1 MRLLAVVISLSALC
15 ATCLAAAEELP
26 PIANGS
32 LKLGSV
38 ELRIVDG
45 IAFTEGDVT
54 WIALSS
60 STLDR
65 KAMKED
71 RRLDNSDVMRHP
83 GNTAVLEVGAEGA
96 GICVGLNVHEGESL
110 TSDSVCNEEFA
121 TAIGV
126 QKLEDGRMAGASTW
140 KGEGGEHV
148 TFTFSLPVEN

>member
-1 MRLLAVVISLSALC
+1 MRLLALAISLSALC
-15 ATCLAAAEELP
+15 AARIAAAEELP

-38 ELRIVDG
+38 EFKIVDG
-45 IAFTEGDVT
+45 IAFAEGDIT

-71 RRLDNSDVMRHP
+71 GRLDNSDVMRHS

-96 GICVGLNVHEGESL
+96 GICVGLNVHEGDSL
-110 TSDSVCNEEFA
+110 TSDSVCNEAFA

-140 KGEGGEHV
+140 KGENGEHV
-148 TFTFSLPVEN
+148 TFMFNLPVEN